1 MPCIWEPTAIL
12 SPVSHLERR
21 EMRDVM
27 CSEDA
32 RTFIGAYNQAV
43 AQDPMV
49 ARSEFLMGVRIPE
62 ATGR

>member
-1 MPCIWEPTAIL
+1 MPYARRADRD
-12 SPVSHLERR
+12 LESGLYVERC

-32 RTFIGAYNQAV
+32 RTFMVAYNQAA

-49 ARSEFLMGVRIPE
+49 ARSEFLTGVGIPK
-62 ATGR
+62 GR